1 MTTLAVLQTAQR
13 DLQAKPNSAS
23 DGRELEND
31 SLNEEEGVKKNPEGT
46 WRTDEQ
52 CNSNVTYLFSD
63 SYAVCVHALQ
73 LRPWDT
79 TTPAV
84 TVTTN

>member
-46 WRTDEQ
+46 
-52 CNSNVTYLFSD
+52 
-63 SYAVCVHALQ
+63 
-73 LRPWDT
+73 
-79 TTPAV
+79 
-84 TVTTN
+84 